1 MRGVLHLRTGLPP
14 ALRPLALAAALA
26 ALGSAPASAD
36 QYADWQ
42 RDCVGRT
49 YAITPDVSCQRA
61 YAEGLAAVITGK
73 ASDTAGTW
81 GYVDKQGRM
90 VVEPAFQEAESFQ
103 NGLAAVR
110 QDGLWGYIDKRGNWA
125 VKPRYARASG
135 FNAEGTALVEL
146 DERDVLIDR
155 QGQVVKTF
163 ELGTRSWGFERGQ
176 KLAEMEVPQPPR
188 LFNTATG
195 RALTL
200 PADVMML
207 APSDDADHLP
217 AQRRSSRYGGWW
229 GLLDADGRWAIAPE
243 VLRSQQPP
251 LRDGDTL
258 AVQRENTWRFVRP
271 DGTALDSDGYENV
284 TRVAPGLWLVKPK
297 GDGPYALLDARLKP
311 LRTFT
316 NQYVGVEATDGWKIL
331 TDIDAVILI
340 PPNGKPQ
347 VVRATFG
354 RVTIQNG
361 LAWVNAQQPAGPGT
375 APTSAQADV
384 AVSVAAPA
392 ATPLDPSPPLATDVA
407 TEAPQAVDAATD
419 APQAVEAA
427 AAADAAVDAAADAA
441 AAAADAAVSADA
453 GGYETEATLAQIYRP
468 DGTPLLDAD
477 TVARLGQYRVMPFSA
492 KRATGKAGNGR
503 ADADA
508 LPLALLHP
516 NDYSQPTGILTR
528 SGRIVTN
535 AQWDDMTSY
544 DATAP
549 LLVQT
554 RKRTV
559 GAIDAEGNWILP
571 PKYAGIGGFNGPYS
585 WARTPDMDRNSA
597 VLIDTRGNPQKLPAR
612 IEVNGEKLDGDLLY
626 FYTLD
631 ERRNRRWGL
640 WNVRTGSETVKPTLD
655 RIENFTDDWAKAQD
669 HDRWG
674 VIDRQGKWV
683 VPATY
688 SGSYEL
694 DYLGNGYL
702 LTREPKGEDS
712 SGYRDD
718 YRLINLRT
726 GKRSVVLHDRPQ
738 DLRQGRYLAQG
749 KDGAT
754 LLFDAQGG
762 MTRLFEGEPERKEQ
776 FGDWI
781 YVQYRSRNGAI
792 DARGNFKV
800 PATNGEFNPFFVQPE
815 GLARVYDGQRY
826 RLMDEN
832 GKTLLQAR
840 GDGTPLASMKRAV
853 FRDSKNSQ
861 SVMTDLQG
869 REITRFKG
877 EFTLDERSASEG
889 VVVYRGQGDRYG
901 FVNANGKRVVGPY
914 FDKLGPLRDGLALA
928 RREQR
933 SGKLLGYI
941 DLSGR
946 YVIPPEF
953 GWADDFSEGR
963 ALVRREGL
971 LEFID
976 TRGKTMTLF
985 GLICGE
991 VVVFDPQGRLTWP
1004 REKLTCPDAGDLEY
1018 APAPESAQAQ

>member
-1 MRGVLHLRTGLPP
+1 MRGTLRLRAGCRP

-26 ALGSAPASAD
+26 CLGPAPASAD
-36 QYADWQ
+36 EYAGWQ

-49 YAITPDVSCQRA
+49 YAITPDVSCQRG

-73 ASDTAGTW
+73 AGDPAGTW
-81 GYVDKQGRM
+81 GYIDPQGGM
-90 VVEPAFQEAESFQ
+90 VIKPAFQEAESFQ

-110 QDGLWGYIDKRGNWA
+110 QGDLWGYIDQRGNWA
-125 VKPRYARASG
+125 IEPRFTRASG
-135 FNAEGTALVEL
+135 FNAEGTALVEQ
-146 DERDVLIDR
+146 DERDVLINR
-155 QGQVVKTF
+155 QGQVLKTF
-163 ELGTRSWGFERGQ
+163 ALGTRSWGFERGQ

-207 APSDDADHLP
+207 APSDSGYLP

-229 GLLDADGRWAIAPE
+229 GLLDADGRWAIAPD

-258 AVQRENTWRFVRP
+258 AVQRDDTWRFVRP
-271 DGTALDSDGYENV
+271 DGTALDGDGYESV

-297 GDGPYALLDARLKP
+297 GQGPYALLDAQLKP
-311 LRTFT
+311 LHTFT
-316 NQYVGVEATDGWKIL
+316 NPYVGVEATDDWKVL
-331 TDIDAVILI
+331 SDIDAVILI

-347 VVRATFG
+347 VVRAAFG
-354 RVTIQNG
+354 RVTVSHG
-361 LAWVNAQQPAGPGT
+361 LAWVNAQQP
-375 APTSAQADV
+375 SAARADS
-384 AVSVAAPA
+384 AVPA
-392 ATPLDPSPPLATDVA
+392 A
-407 TEAPQAVDAATD
+407 
-419 APQAVEAA
+419 AA
-427 AAADAAVDAAADAA
+427 AAADAAQAVQVT
-441 AAAADAAVSADA
+441 AAADAAVSADA
-453 GGYETEATLAQIYRP
+453 GGDDTEATLAQIYRA
-468 DGTPLLDAD
+468 DGTPLLDAG
-477 TVARLGQYRVMPFSA
+477 TVERLAQYRVTPFSP
-492 KRATGKAGNGR
+492 RRDDKAQ
-503 ADADA
+503 AEA

-516 NDYSQPTGILTR
+516 HDYSQPTGILTR

-535 AQWDDMTSY
+535 PEWDDISSY
-544 DATAP
+544 DASAP

-571 PKYAGIGGFNGPYS
+571 PRFAGIGGFKGAYA
-585 WARTPDMDRNSA
+585 WARTPDMDRDAA

-612 IEVNGEKLDGDLLY
+612 IEVNGDKLDGDLLY
-626 FYTLD
+626 FHAVD
-631 ERRNRRWGL
+631 GRRDRRWGL
-640 WNVRTGSETVKPTLD
+640 WNIRGASEVVKPMLE
-655 RIENFTDDWAKAQD
+655 RIEDFTDDWAKAQD

-702 LTREPKGEDS
+702 LAREPRRADDT
-712 SGYRDD
+712 GYGDA
-718 YRLINLRT
+718 YRLIDLRT
-726 GKRSVVLHDRPQ
+726 GKRSAVLHERPQ
-738 DLRQGRYLAQG
+738 DLKRGRYLAQG
-749 KDGAT
+749 TDGAT

-762 MTRLFEGEPERKEQ
+762 MTRLFEGEPERQEQ

-800 PATNGEFNPFFVQPE
+800 PAVQGEFNPFFVQPE
-815 GLARVYDGQRY
+815 GLARVFDGQRY

-832 GKTLLQAR
+832 GKTLLAAR
-840 GDGTPLASMKRAV
+840 GDGTPLASMKRVV

-869 REITRFKG
+869 REITRLQG
-877 EFTLDERSASEG
+877 EFTLEERNASEG
-889 VVVYRGQGDRYG
+889 VVVYRGQNDRYG
-901 FVNANGKRVVGPY
+901 FVNADGKRVVGPY
-914 FDKLGPLRDGLALA
+914 FDRLGPLRDGLALA

-941 DLSGR
+941 DLTGR
-946 YVIPPEF
+946 YVIPPTF

-971 LEFID
+971 LQFID
-976 TRGKTMTLF
+976 KRGATMTLF

-991 VVVFDPQGRLTWP
+991 VVVFDAQGRLTWP
-1004 REKLTCPDAGDLEY
+1004 REKLTCPDARDLEY